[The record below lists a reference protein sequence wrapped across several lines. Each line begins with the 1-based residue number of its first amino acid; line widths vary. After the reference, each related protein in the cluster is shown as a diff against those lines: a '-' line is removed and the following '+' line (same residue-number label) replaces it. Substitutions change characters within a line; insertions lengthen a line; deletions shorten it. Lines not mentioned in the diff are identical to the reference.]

1 MGAPNRAVT
10 ALTVAK
16 LLSTTGSW
24 MSTVALPWL
33 VLTTTGSP
41 ARMSMVLAAQVAG
54 IVLLGLPSGP
64 LVARLGV
71 RRTLLLGDA
80 ARAPLIAG
88 IPILFHLDALA
99 FPAILAISF
108 TAGGF
113 TASYVAAQR
122 LAIPELVG
130 TRPNAVAQANS
141 LVDGATRVGNLV
153 GPAIAGV
160 LIAVVGAADV
170 LWFDAAT
177 FLVSFFI
184 VLVFVKITR
193 RPASPPAPAAHQP
206 AASRWTPAGVR
217 YLASDRVL
225 RWMAAALLL
234 VGITYPLLMVVLPI
248 LTQVRFGGDPR
259 TFGILVSANGLGLAV
274 GSLLAIWLSGRWP
287 IARLGGIAGVGAMAP
302 LWLLLQPLTPSIT
315 AAVLAV
321 SGIFIPTFSA
331 CLTSHFT
338 LRPPD
343 PVRPQV
349 MTSVITAENLTGFAA
364 YAAGG
369 TLLTIAGIQP
379 VLVIIAI
386 VGTACTLSL
395 LVAVKAVQDS
405 ARDISEAQGR
415 QRFSDTTKVVAFVAI
430 LGAVG
435 TFLTGLAA
443 TINVVR

>member
-1 MGAPNRAVT
+1 MGGPNRAVA

-16 LLSTTGSW
+16 LLSTAGSW

-41 ARMSMVLAAQVAG
+41 AQMSMVLAAQVAG

-71 RRTLLLGDA
+71 RGSLLLGDA
-80 ARAPLIAG
+80 CRAPLVAA

-108 TAGGF
+108 TIGGF

-122 LAIPELVG
+122 LAVPELVG
-130 TRPNAVAQANS
+130 TQPNAVARANS
-141 LVDGATRVGNLV
+141 LIDGATRIGNLI
-153 GPAIAGV
+153 GPAVAGV

-177 FLVSFFI
+177 FLVSFLI
-184 VLVFVKITR
+184 VLLFIKIR
-193 RPASPPAPAAHQP
+193 RRSASPPALAAPHSP
-206 AASRWTPAGVR
+206 ASRWTPAGVR

-225 RWMAAALLL
+225 RWMAAAVLL
-234 VGITYPLLMVVLPI
+234 VGITYPLLMVVLPV
-248 LTQVRFGGDPR
+248 LTQVRYGGDPR
-259 TFGILVSANGLGLAV
+259 TFGILMSANGLGLAI
-274 GSLLAIWLSGRWP
+274 GSLLTIWLSGKWP
-287 IARLGGIAGVGAMAP
+287 IARLGGIAAVGAMAP
-302 LWLLLQPLTPSIT
+302 LWLLLQPLSPTLT

-349 MTSVITAENLTGFAA
+349 MTSVITMENLTSFAA
-364 YAAGG
+364 YASGG
-369 TLLTIAGIQP
+369 ALLTIAGIQP
-379 VLVIIAI
+379 VLVIVA
-386 VGTACTLSL
+386 VAGTACALSL
-395 LVAVKAVQDS
+395 LVAVKPFKAAPGDIRSPKASS
-405 ARDISEAQGR
+405 AFDKHGR
-415 QRFSDTTKVVAFVAI
+415 
-430 LGAVG
+430 VG
-435 TFLTGLAA
+435 
-443 TINVVR
+443 